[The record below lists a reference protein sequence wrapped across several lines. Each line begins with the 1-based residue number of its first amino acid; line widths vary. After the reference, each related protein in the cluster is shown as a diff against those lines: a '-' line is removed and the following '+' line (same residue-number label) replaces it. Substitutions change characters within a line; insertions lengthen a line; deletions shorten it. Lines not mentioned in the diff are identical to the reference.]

1 MLFGVVLQSLA
12 VLMLKWM
19 YFSLNLCCSSAVEFL
34 HYVVAARCLRKV
46 FISIK
51 GIYYQVEVQGQTI
64 TWISPHQFCQKVG
77 KRMCWGRVCD
87 VGVGVV
93 YCGGTDLVCV
103 YIVCKG

>member
-1 MLFGVVLQSLA
+1 MS
-12 VLMLKWM
+12 
-19 YFSLNLCCSSAVEFL
+19 FSLDLCCFSAVEFL

-77 KRMCWGRVCD
+77 KGRR
-87 VGVGVV
+87 
-93 YCGGTDLVCV
+93 GGGAVCV
-103 YIVCKG
+103 MWEWVWCIVGD